1 MRDKQYF
8 WILNDYR
15 TKIFWFI
22 SFGQAFDVGFTV
34 NEAEWLT
41 HTVKWSKS
49 EKGGGGWQDVEIISV
64 EHGWHT
70 RERER
75 EVRRESESLAKPI
88 KKKGKMGIVYGVV
101 VECT

>member
-1 MRDKQYF
+1 M
-8 WILNDYR
+8 
-15 TKIFWFI
+15 
-22 SFGQAFDVGFTV
+22 
-34 NEAEWLT
+34 
-41 HTVKWSKS
+41 
-49 EKGGGGWQDVEIISV
+49 EIISV

-75 EVRRESESLAKPI
+75 EVRRESESLAKLI